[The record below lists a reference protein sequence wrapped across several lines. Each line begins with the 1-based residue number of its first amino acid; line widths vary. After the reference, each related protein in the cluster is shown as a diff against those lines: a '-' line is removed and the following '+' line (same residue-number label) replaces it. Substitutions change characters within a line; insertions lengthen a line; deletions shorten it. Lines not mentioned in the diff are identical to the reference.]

1 MGHEAGDQLLKE
13 VSNRISSSSRQSEL
27 IAQSHAEAA
36 RIGGD
41 EFVIMYHLDS
51 AESEIHELAERIL
64 HDISEPL
71 ALNNTIFKP
80 SVSIGVALAPQ
91 HATKIKELLH
101 LADKAMYSAKKQVVV
116 SLW

>member
-1 MGHEAGDQLLKE
+1 LLSCIILTLQRVK
-13 VSNRISSSSRQSEL
+13 
-27 IAQSHAEAA
+27 
-36 RIGGD
+36 
-41 EFVIMYHLDS
+41 
-51 AESEIHELAERIL
+51 IHELAERIL

-101 LADKAMYSAKKQVVV
+101 LADKAMYSAKKAGGGQFVVANESANGKV
-116 SLW
+116 NRKRIN